1 MVEVWLGA
9 AGLALVAVAVVVAG
23 ALRRPRRLLG
33 DEADVLLADR
43 RGEIAAEARVHN
55 MGGDEV
61 AALEQELAL
70 EFIGTGERAATDE
83 DRADTQTTA
92 ARPPLLPLVGGAAA
106 ALVLAVGLYGLW
118 GEPDAP
124 RLGKATALMS
134 DDGASPD
141 ELADLERALAA
152 RVARRPDDGD
162 GWFYLGHLRMRS
174 EDYAGAVEAFAA
186 LHELTGGSEQVDLTW
201 AQAGFLAAGGVL
213 DDAAHEIVERVLGRR
228 PEHPNMLELLAMDA
242 IRRSSFAPAA
252 GYLDRALRQPLAGSR
267 RALLDETLAVVR
279 GRLDA
284 ARPLI
289 EVTVA
294 VEGTPPPWLTVFA
307 RPVGGGMPW
316 VVVRRPAQATQ
327 TLTLDDAVSMAAAA
341 PLSAAGPVEV
351 VARLSHSG
359 IAGDSIAQVVSEG
372 VDPTAQ
378 PRVRLAVGVA
388 SPAVSDG
395 VAVNVSTDA
404 VLDAATPVFVIVR
417 RPDVP
422 GPPVAV
428 RRLAARDLPARITLT
443 DSDTMLPG
451 TSLSDLGPL
460 DVMARASLGGSPTS
474 MSGDIESAVAR
485 TQLGGDAAVLHI
497 EHVVP

>member
-9 AGLALVAVAVVVAG
+9 AGLALVALAVVVAG
-23 ALRRPRRLLG
+23 ARRRPRRVPG
-33 DEADVLLADR
+33 DEAEVLLADR
-43 RGEIAAEARVHN
+43 RGEIAAEARLHN
-55 MGGDEV
+55 LAGDEV

-70 EFIGTGERAATDE
+70 EFIETDE
-83 DRADTQTTA
+83 DRADTQPLA

-106 ALVLAVGLYGLW
+106 AVVLAIGLYALW

-124 RLGKATALMS
+124 TLEHATALMS
-134 DDGASPD
+134 DAGATP
-141 ELADLERALAA
+141 EALADLERALAA

-186 LHELTGGSEQVDLTW
+186 LHGLTGGNEQVDLTW

-213 DDAAHEIVERVLGRR
+213 DDATHEIVERVLGRR

-242 IRRSSFAPAA
+242 IRRSSFANAA
-252 GYLDRALRQPLAGSR
+252 GFLDRALRQPLAGSR
-267 RALLDETLAVVR
+267 RVLLDETLALVR
-279 GRLDA
+279 SRLDA
-284 ARPLI
+284 SRPLI
-289 EVTVA
+289 EVA
-294 VEGTPPPWLTVFA
+294 VEVSGTPPPWLTVSA

-316 VVVRRPAQATQ
+316 VLVRRPAQATQ
-327 TLTLDDAVSMAAAA
+327 TLTLDDAVSMTAAS
-341 PLSAAGPVEV
+341 PLSSSGPVEV
-351 VARLSHSG
+351 VARLSHTG
-359 IAGDSIAQVVSEG
+359 AAGESVAQAVSEA

-378 PRVRLAVGVA
+378 PQVHLTLGVA
-388 SPAVSDG
+388 SPDASDS

-404 VLDAATPVFVIVR
+404 ALDATTPIFVIVR

-428 RRLAARDLPARITLT
+428 RRLVARDLPAQVTLT
-443 DSDTMLPG
+443 DADAMLPG
-451 TSLSDLGPL
+451 TRLSDLAAL
-460 DVMARASLGGSPTS
+460 EVVARASLSGSPTRT
-474 MSGDIESAVAR
+474 SGDIESAVVT
-485 TQLGGDAAVLHI
+485 TQLGQETPALHI

>member
-9 AGLALVAVAVVVAG
+9 AGLALVALAVVVAG
-23 ALRRPRRLLG
+23 ARRRPRRVPG

-43 RGEIAAEARVHN
+43 RGEIAAEARLHN
-55 MGGDEV
+55 MAGDEV

-70 EFIGTGERAATDE
+70 EFMGTDE
-83 DRADTQTTA
+83 GRTDTQTA
-92 ARPPLLPLVGGAAA
+92 VPRPPLLPLVGGAAA
-106 ALVLAVGLYGLW
+106 AVLLAIGLYALW

-124 RLGKATALMS
+124 TLENATALMS
-134 DDGASPD
+134 DGEASP
-141 ELADLERALAA
+141 EALADLEHALAA

-174 EDYAGAVEAFAA
+174 EDYAGAVEAFVA
-186 LHELTGGSEQVDLTW
+186 LHELTGGNEQIDLTW

-213 DDAAHEIVERVLGRR
+213 DDATHEIIERVLGRR

-242 IRRSSFAPAA
+242 IRRSSFANAA
-252 GYLDRALRQPLAGSR
+252 GFLDRALRQPLAGGR
-267 RALLDETLAVVR
+267 RALLDETLALVR
-279 GRLDA
+279 SRLDA

-289 EVTVA
+289 EVA
-294 VEGTPPPWLTVFA
+294 VEVTGTPPPWLSVSA

-316 VVVRRPAQATQ
+316 VVVRRPTLVTQ
-327 TLTLDDAVSMAAAA
+327 TVILDDAVAMTASS
-341 PLSAAGPVEV
+341 PLSSSGPVEV

-359 IAGDSIAQVVSEG
+359 TAGESVAQAVSQP

-378 PRVRLAVGVA
+378 PQVRLTVGVA
-388 SPAVSDG
+388 SADVSDG

-404 VLDAATPVFVIVR
+404 ALNATTPIFVIVR

-428 RRLAARDLPARITLT
+428 RRLVARDLPAQVTLT
-443 DSDTMLPG
+443 DADAMLPG
-451 TSLSDLGPL
+451 TKLSDLVAL
-460 DVMARASLGGSPTS
+460 EVVARASLSGSPTRT
-474 MSGDIESAVAR
+474 SGDIESAVVT
-485 TQLGGDAAVLHI
+485 TQLGQDTPELRI